1 MLKARNIVVESVTSY
16 YPVVLRFQKDGK
28 RREVQLIKILYIG
41 YYLYIVFVCILAST
55 WYAYAYHVLASM
67 HIKIYIIAITTTRV
81 CILEYYH

>member
-41 YYLYIVFVCILAST
+41 YYLYIVFVCIL
-55 WYAYAYHVLASM
+55 
-67 HIKIYIIAITTTRV
+67 
-81 CILEYYH
+81 EYYH